1 MRIQYFNHQDKL
13 DPMHGAVVA
22 ASEQLAELLDETKRK
37 PPFIAKLKGDN
48 GFEILTG
55 IGEQF
60 CCAQYSS
67 SDGNPPYLMAM
78 SAQPPLQRGCVEF
91 LTADTPTPTPARYI
105 IHFDE
110 LKAILFYFLQTGEPS
125 NLVSWEDF
133 DPAALRVGLSQ
144 MGRDI

>member
-1 MRIQYFNHQDKL
+1 MRIQYFNHQDEL
-13 DPMHGAVVA
+13 DPMHGTVITATA
-22 ASEQLAELLDETKRK
+22 QLAKLLDDAKRQ

-55 IGEQF
+55 IGEKF

-78 SAQPPLQRGCVEF
+78 SAQPPLKRGCVDF
-91 LTADTPTPTPARYI
+91 LTADTPTPFPARYI

-110 LKAILFYFLQTGEPS
+110 LKAILFHFLQTGERS

-133 DPAALRVGLSQ
+133 DPVALREGLREHLQ
-144 MGRDI
+144 